1 MLVAKVTKTKMAER
15 LCQMQAPFLRDCDIE
30 LQLQVADER
39 NQLATGVMRG
49 SRVHSKRRVLQL
61 SDERVLP

>member
-39 NQLATGVMRG
+39 NQT
-49 SRVHSKRRVLQL
+49 SDRRH
-61 SDERVLP
+61 ERFQSAFKTAGFAAV